1 VAEKPLQRNVRALEH
16 ALATLQ
22 GVRRAKVETDDY
34 GITGVRVLVMP
45 EREVKETIAEVQ
57 VTAESAIGVKLEP
70 ARIQVLSSTEV
81 EAGRRSG
88 RRKLASLITQR
99 SDDQFSTRVILELGD
114 QALVGEVQS
123 PLGVSSQYH
132 SVAQAVLKAID
143 DLLDRTFD
151 VNTVDVL
158 SVGDS
163 ELAIVSLL
171 GEVELLVGSALVK
184 YDEYDAIARAT
195 LDALNR
201 LLFEFDS
208 RASESA

>member
-45 EREVKETIAEVQ
+45 EVKETIAEVQ